1 MYEDNLVKMT
11 AERLRSDLLTKL
23 LWSLVPVRLV
33 EGPGKLSL
41 SSDHSCMG
49 GREGR
54 KVTCIVGGRKEL
66 RRREEREGGGERRG
80 GGGEGEKRRR
90 GEGDEEGGAGMF
102 LWREKIIV

>member
-41 SSDHSCMG
+41 SGDHSCMG
-49 GREGR
+49 G
-54 KVTCIVGGRKEL
+54 GG
-66 RRREEREGGGERRG
+66 RREEGNMCCGGRSGGE
-80 GGGEGEKRRR
+80 KS
-90 GEGDEEGGAGMF
+90 
-102 LWREKIIV
+102 

>member
-41 SSDHSCMG
+41 SGDHSCMG
-49 GREGR
+49 GGGEGR
-54 KVTCIVGGRKEL
+54 KVTCVVEGGRWEK
-66 RRREEREGGGERRG
+66 RAREEGKKGRGREMKKEEQGCLYGGRR
-80 GGGEGEKRRR
+80 
-90 GEGDEEGGAGMF
+90 
-102 LWREKIIV
+102 

>member
-41 SSDHSCMG
+41 SGDHSCMG
-49 GREGR
+49 G
-54 KVTCIVGGRKEL
+54 GG
-66 RRREEREGGGERRG
+66 RREEGNMCCGGRSV
-80 GGGEGEKRRR
+80 GEKS
-90 GEGDEEGGAGMF
+90 
-102 LWREKIIV
+102 

>member
-41 SSDHSCMG
+41 SGDHSCMG
-49 GREGR
+49 GGE
-54 KVTCIVGGRKEL
+54 KGGR
-66 RRREEREGGGERRG
+66 
-80 GGGEGEKRRR
+80 
-90 GEGDEEGGAGMF
+90 
-102 LWREKIIV
+102 